1 MLAGESCLQ
10 NITFK
15 DVAPMAIGTD
25 VADANGEEVM
35 KVIIPANSPLPI
47 EVTKK
52 FKTGEDN
59 STFFSIKVLQ
69 GDERLVEDNHLIAET
84 ELHGIEPAPAGQ
96 QKVEVTYK
104 VNEEGL
110 LTVSA
115 KSFSDPN

>member
-1 MLAGESCLQ
+1 MESNRNSGQ
-10 NITFK
+10 GK
-15 DVAPMAIGTD
+15 DKKKNDGDTCT
-25 VADANGEEVM
+25 
-35 KVIIPANSPLPI
+35 PLC
-47 EVTKK
+47 EKK

-69 GDERLVEDNHLIAET
+69 GDERLVEDNHLIAESK
-84 ELHGIEPAPAGQ
+84 LHGIEPAPAGE
-96 QKVEVTYK
+96 QKVEVTYR